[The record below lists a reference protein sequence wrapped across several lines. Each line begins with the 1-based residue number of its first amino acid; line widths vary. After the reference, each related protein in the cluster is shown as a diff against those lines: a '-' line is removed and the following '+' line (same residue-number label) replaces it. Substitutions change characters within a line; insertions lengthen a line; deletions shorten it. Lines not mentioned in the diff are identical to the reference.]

1 MDAVLTGLAAGFQ
14 TALDPFNLML
24 VLIGCFAGTLVGAL
38 PGIGPINGVAIL
50 LPIAYGLGLP
60 PESAIILLAGI
71 YYGAEYGGRISS
83 ILLNVPGDA
92 SAVMTTID
100 GNPMARNGQAGR
112 ALSLSAVASFIG
124 GTFAVVLMSLFGPT
138 LAAYAVTFSPSDYV
152 ALMVFAFAS
161 LASLVGANPVKTLL
175 GAVIGLMLA
184 SIGIDANTG
193 VERYVFGIPDI
204 LSGIDF
210 LVVVIGLFGMAEL
223 FHLVEQQVRGTLRS
237 IEVDKSFV
245 SKADL
250 VRTKW
255 TILRSSIIGFFIGI
269 LPGTGASVASAVA
282 YGTEKRMADDASGFG
297 AGDVRGLA
305 APESANNAAAGGAMV
320 PMLTLGI
327 PGSGTT
333 AILLGALLLFNVQP
347 GPLMFEQRP
356 EIAWGLIASMYIGN
370 VALLVI
376 NLPLVGLFAR
386 LLTVPQRYLTPTI
399 AVLAFVGVYSIV
411 SNPHDLY
418 MITALGV
425 FGWLLR
431 KLGFELAPVILGFV
445 LGALFEN
452 NLRRALSISGGDWSI
467 LVASGNSIAFYVA
480 AVLIVIAP
488 LVLARRSGR
497 GGAAPDAMPASA
509 GGAPVDGAPP
519 GGDPERGDPRR

>member
-1 MDAVLTGLAAGFQ
+1 MDAVISGLSAGFAV
-14 TALDPFNLML
+14 ALQPFNLSL
-24 VLIGCFAGTLVGAL
+24 VLIGCFAGTLIGAL

-60 PESAIILLAGI
+60 PESALILLAGI

-92 SAVMTTID
+92 GAVMTTLD
-100 GNPMARNGQAGR
+100 GNPLAKRGEAGR
-112 ALSLSAVASFIG
+112 ALSLSAVASFFG
-124 GTFAVVLMSLFGPT
+124 GTFAVVLMSLSGPA
-138 LAAYAVTFSPSDYV
+138 LASYAVTFSPSDYV

-161 LASLVGANPVKTLL
+161 LASLVGSNSVKTLL
-175 GAVIGLMLA
+175 AAVMGLMLA

-193 VERYVFGIPDI
+193 VARYTFGIPDI
-204 LSGIDF
+204 LAGIDF

-223 FHLVEQQVRGTLRS
+223 LHLVEQQVTGKLKPLAL
-237 IEVDKSFV
+237 DKSFV
-245 SKADL
+245 SMKDL
-250 VRTKW
+250 AFTKW
-255 TILRSSIIGFFIGI
+255 TILRGSVIGFFIGI

-282 YGTEKRMADDASGFG
+282 YGTEKRVAPNSENFG
-297 AGDVRGLA
+297 KGDLRGLA

-333 AILLGALLLFNVQP
+333 AILLGALLLFNVTP

-386 LLTVPQRYLTPTI
+386 LLTIPQQYLTPLI
-399 AVLAFVGVYSIV
+399 AVLAFIGVYSVV

-418 MITALGV
+418 MITLLGV
-425 FGWLLR
+425 FGWILR
-431 KLGFELAPVILGFV
+431 KLDFSLAPVILGFV
-445 LGALFEN
+445 LGGLFED

-467 LVASGNSIAFYVA
+467 LVNSGNAIMLYVLA
-480 AVLIVIAP
+480 AVVVVVPIWLG
-488 LVLARRSGR
+488 RRKKKVVE
-497 GGAAPDAMPASA
+497 A
-509 GGAPVDGAPP
+509 
-519 GGDPERGDPRR
+519 